1 MSGNNKNK
9 ITNLPIRGKEKKDES
24 FSKQIPGIAYIGQS
38 INEPS
43 KTCGR
48 QPLKN

>member
-1 MSGNNKNK
+1 MSGNNENK

-24 FSKQIPGIAYIGQS
+24 FSKQIPGIAYMGQS
-38 INEPS
+38 INELS